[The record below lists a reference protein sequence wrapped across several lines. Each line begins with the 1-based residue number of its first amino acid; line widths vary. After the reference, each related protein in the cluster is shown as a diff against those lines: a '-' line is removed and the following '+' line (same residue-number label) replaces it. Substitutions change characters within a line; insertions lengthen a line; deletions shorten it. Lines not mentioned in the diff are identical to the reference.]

1 MKATAIIA
9 IVLAASVSLAAQAPP
24 APAQEPTAKPSSAAS
39 PVTPPPD
46 YVIGKGD
53 VLEVV
58 YRDEKEIS
66 GDRLVRPDGK
76 ITIPLVGD
84 VEVAGLAPEQA
95 REAIVKASAA
105 LYKNPTITLGVKNIN
120 SRMVFINGGVAK
132 PGPYRLHGP
141 MTVLQLI
148 SLAGSFREWVDTT
161 KVTIIRNE
169 GGRRTSLKF
178 NYKEVIAGKNLDQD
192 IELKPGDIVTVPE
205 PD

>member
-1 MKATAIIA
+1 
-9 IVLAASVSLAAQAPP
+9 
-24 APAQEPTAKPSSAAS
+24 
-39 PVTPPPD
+39 
-46 YVIGKGD
+46 
-53 VLEVV
+53 
-58 YRDEKEIS
+58 
-66 GDRLVRPDGK
+66 
-76 ITIPLVGD
+76 
-84 VEVAGLAPEQA
+84 
-95 REAIVKASAA
+95 
-105 LYKNPTITLGVKNIN
+105 
-120 SRMVFINGGVAK
+120 
-132 PGPYRLHGP
+132 